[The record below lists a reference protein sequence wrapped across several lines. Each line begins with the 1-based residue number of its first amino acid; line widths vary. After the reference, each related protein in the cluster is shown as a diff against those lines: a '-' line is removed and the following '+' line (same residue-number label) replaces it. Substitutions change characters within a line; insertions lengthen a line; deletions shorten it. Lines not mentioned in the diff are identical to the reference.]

1 MTAATPL
8 MVVDGAGVVV
18 RWSRRAREIW
28 SYPDSEAVGRTALD
42 LVVPRAGRSD
52 ASGQGAESATPP
64 LVVHDAGGHP
74 VDLRVQVM
82 PLPDGA
88 FSWAV
93 FEATD
98 GTAPDGGRTTAS
110 DILRADAHEA
120 FFVLD
125 VGLRVISLNEAAAAM
140 CGVAPDQA
148 LDRPVREVCRASRPG
163 EFEDVLRR
171 ALADARPVTDH
182 PVGLGPVD
190 GSARE
195 RCANVSVFPL
205 GNGRGAVVSMSE
217 VTEPLR
223 TMRRRAALGSVRE
236 RVGRSLDVVTTC
248 QELVD
253 ALVPGFADI
262 AVVEVVDAVVRGED
276 PPLSPLGRDVPLRRA
291 AFRVE
296 GPAERA
302 EAHPVGDVRAVPAP
316 TPYSQVL
323 GDLRPRAVTLD
334 ADAPWLDADPDRARA
349 IRASGARVLLTVP
362 LALRGA
368 VLGLL
373 SLYRVRPHDAFDP
386 IDLTV
391 AADLAAHTALS
402 LDNARRYTREHTIA
416 AALQRHLLPPE
427 PPSRTA
433 IEFAPLHIPADAGA
447 GTWYDAF
454 SLPGARTALVVGE
467 VAGSGIDPAT
477 TMGQLRT
484 VIHSLAALD
493 LDPDETLARLNDAVV
508 RLAHERAALP
518 ASASLRRQPLRAS
531 CVYAIHDPLQETCVM
546 ASAGHPA
553 PLVAHPDGEV
563 HVPRIPTGPLLGTRD
578 GPPFATASVPVR
590 DGSVLAL
597 RTASFPVSEEP
608 DRDARDPLR
617 AALTRLDRPLGEIR
631 DEVLYRMRD
640 TAGSHDVLLLLAR
653 TRAFPPDRVATWS
666 LDFTPTAVTT
676 ARHHARGRL
685 REWGVGGE
693 TAHATV
699 LIVSE
704 LVTNA
709 LRYGAPPVR
718 LRLIKGTTL
727 TCEVTDAGG
736 AAPRL
741 RHARTADEG
750 GRGLFICGQL
760 SHNWGIRYSA
770 QSKTI
775 WTQQTLDQ
783 GPSSN
788 GSCAERE

>member
-1 MTAATPL
+1 MNAATPL

-28 SYPDSEAVGRTALD
+28 LRSDAEAVGRTALT
-42 LVVPRAGRSD
+42 LVAPDVADPE
-52 ASGQGAESATPP
+52 ASGRGSESGAAP

-82 PLPDGA
+82 PLPDGTLA
-88 FSWAV
+88 WGV
-93 FEATD
+93 FEATGSTALD
-98 GTAPDGGRTTAS
+98 GTRTSVS
-110 DILRADAHEA
+110 DILRANAHEA

-125 VGLRVISLNEAAAAM
+125 PALRVLSVNEAAAAL
-140 CGVAPDQA
+140 CDVAADQT
-148 LDRPVREVCRASRPG
+148 LDRPLGELCRPSRPQ

-171 ALADARPVTDH
+171 ALADGTPVTDH
-182 PVGLGPVD
+182 PVGLEPVE
-190 GSARE
+190 GSAWE
-195 RCANVSVFPL
+195 RFANLSMFPL
-205 GNGRGAVVSMSE
+205 GDGRGAVVSMTE

-223 TMRRRAALGSVRE
+223 TMRRREALGSVRE

-291 AFRVE
+291 AFRID

-302 EAHPVGDVRAVPAP
+302 QAHPVGDVRAVPAP

-323 GDLRPRAVTLD
+323 GDLKPRAVTLD
-334 ADAPWLDADPDRARA
+334 ADTPWLDADPERARA

-362 LALRGA
+362 LALRGT

-373 SLYRVRPHDAFDP
+373 SLYRVRPHDAFDSS
-386 IDLTV
+386 DLTV
-391 AADLAAHTALS
+391 AEELAAHTALS

-433 IEFAPLHIPADAGA
+433 IEFAPLHVPADAGA

-454 SLPGARTALVVGE
+454 SLPGARTALAVGE
-467 VAGSGIDPAT
+467 VAGSGIDAAT

-493 LDPDETLARLNDAVV
+493 LDPDELLARLNDAVV

-518 ASASLRRQPLRAS
+518 ASDPLGRQPLRAS

-553 PLVAHPDGEV
+553 PVVAHPNGVV
-563 HVPRIPTGPLLGTRD
+563 HVPRIPTGPLLGSRD

-597 RTASFPVSEEP
+597 RTASFPVSEGP
-608 DRDARDPLR
+608 DDDARDPLR
-617 AALTRLDRPLGEIR
+617 VALTRLDRPLGEIR
-631 DEVLYRMRD
+631 DEVLYRMSD
-640 TAGSHDVLLLLAR
+640 TAGRHDVLLLLAR
-653 TRAFPPDRVATWS
+653 TRPFPPDRVATWS
-666 LDFTPTAVTT
+666 LEFSPTAAAT
-676 ARHHARGRL
+676 ARHHARDRL
-685 REWGVGGE
+685 QEWGVGEE
-693 TAHATV
+693 TAYATE

-709 LRYGAPPVR
+709 VRYGASPVR
-718 LRLIKGTTL
+718 LRLIKGGML
-727 TCEVTDAGG
+727 TCEVTDTGG

-750 GRGLFICGQL
+750 GRGLFICAQL

-770 QSKTI
+770 QGKTI
-775 WTQQTLDQ
+775 WTQQTLD
-783 GPSSN
+783 
-788 GSCAERE
+788 